1 MMKRMLLA
9 ALSMKQ
15 ERSATLP
22 KPKPAIFLDRDGTLN
37 EEVDFLCD
45 PEHLVLIPGAAA
57 AVARLNAIGV
67 PVVVVTNQSGIG
79 RGKYGWEDF
88 AAVMSRMETLLAREN
103 AWIDAVYASPHH
115 EDAQG
120 EYAVADHP
128 DRKPNPGMLMRAAEE
143 HGLDLSRSWMV
154 GDKDI
159 DLEAGRR
166 AGCRVAL
173 VRTGYGSNVDGSA
186 ADMVAEDL
194 PAAVDRILAQ
204 WP

>member
-1 MMKRMLLA
+1 M
-9 ALSMKQ
+9 
-15 ERSATLP
+15 
-22 KPKPAIFLDRDGTLN
+22 KPAIFLDRDGTLN

-45 PEHLVLIPGAAA
+45 PEQLVLIPGAAA
-57 AVARLNAIGV
+57 AVARLNAMGV

-88 AAVMSRMETLLAREN
+88 AAVMSRMRTLLALEH

-115 EDAQG
+115 EHAQG

-128 DRKPNPGMLMRAAEE
+128 ERKPNPGMLLRAAEE

-154 GDKDI
+154 GDKGL

-173 VRTGYGSNVDGSA
+173 VRTGYGSKVDGSA
-186 ADMVAEDL
+186 ADLVAEDL
-194 PAAVDRILAQ
+194 PAAVDLILAQ

>member
-1 MMKRMLLA
+1 M
-9 ALSMKQ
+9 
-15 ERSATLP
+15 ERVP
-22 KPKPAIFLDRDGTLN
+22 VKPAFFLDRDGTLN
-37 EEVDFLCD
+37 EEVDYLSD
-45 PEHLVLIPGAAA
+45 PEQLVLIPGAAA
-57 AVARLNAIGV
+57 AVARLNALGI

-79 RGKYGWEDF
+79 RGKYGWQDF
-88 AAVMSRMETLLAREN
+88 AAVMKRMETLLAHEN

-115 EDAQG
+115 EHARG

-128 DRKPNPGMLMRAAEE
+128 ERKPNPGMLLRAAEE

-154 GDKDI
+154 GDKAL

-173 VRTGYGSNVDGSA
+173 VRTGYGSRVDGSA
-186 ADMVAEDL
+186 ADLVAENL
-194 PAAVDRILAQ
+194 PEAVERILAR